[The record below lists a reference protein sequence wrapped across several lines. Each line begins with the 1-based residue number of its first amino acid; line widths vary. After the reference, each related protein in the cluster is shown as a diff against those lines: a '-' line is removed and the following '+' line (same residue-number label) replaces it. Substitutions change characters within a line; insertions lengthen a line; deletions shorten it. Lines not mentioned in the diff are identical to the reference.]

1 VPATSPA
8 PGGDGT
14 QSVAK
19 VMDPAPLEKIV
30 RHDGRM
36 NVLRCLWDGEPSS
49 VPEIAHR
56 IGETPQR
63 VRYWIGLL
71 DAFQLLERKGGFVNG
86 EPTYVVTLDNH
97 PEWVREAVRDH
108 DLKT

>member
-1 VPATSPA
+1 
-8 PGGDGT
+8 
-14 QSVAK
+14 
-19 VMDPAPLEKIV
+19 MDSAHLEKIV

-36 NVLRCLWDGEPSS
+36 KVLRCLSYTEPLS

-71 DAFQLLERKGGFVNG
+71 DAFQLIERQDGFANG
-86 EPTYVVTLDNH
+86 EPTYLVTLDTQ

-108 DLKT
+108 DPRTL